1 MLASVS
7 CVLKEAMV
15 DQLDVVVA
23 RILQALQS
31 EDGITV
37 SVTLLRRPSQILCL
51 FPLQIISV
59 VQVHYA
65 TSEVPFLDFDDEEE
79 EDGGGDKEENAGHSS
94 VLDDSHAIEG

>member
-15 DQLDVVVA
+15 DQLDAVVA

-37 SVTLLRRPSQILCL
+37 SATLLRRPLQYCVSL
-51 FPLQIISV
+51 PLH
-59 VQVHYA
+59 HYRHYC
-65 TSEVPFLDFDDEEE
+65 V
-79 EDGGGDKEENAGHSS
+79 S
-94 VLDDSHAIEG
+94 VLCACCTGSLCHVGSSIFGF

>member
-15 DQLDVVVA
+15 DQLDAVVA

-37 SVTLLRRPSQILCL
+37 SVTLLRGPSQILCL
-51 FPLQIISV
+51 FPLQIIP